1 MPLVT
6 RTATA
11 GIWKAQSTEPQ
22 DKTSGVGWIDTSTT
36 PPNLK
41 VADGTEYKVAA
52 IEISSGKSLEI
63 NRAVVL

>member
-11 GIWKAQSTEPQ
+11 GIWKSQEDEPS
-22 DKTSGVGWIDTSTT
+22 DKTKGVGWIDLSTD

-41 VADGTEYKVAA
+41 VADGSQYTAPA
-52 IEISSGKSLEI
+52 IQLGSEAITLDK
-63 NRAVVL
+63 AVVL